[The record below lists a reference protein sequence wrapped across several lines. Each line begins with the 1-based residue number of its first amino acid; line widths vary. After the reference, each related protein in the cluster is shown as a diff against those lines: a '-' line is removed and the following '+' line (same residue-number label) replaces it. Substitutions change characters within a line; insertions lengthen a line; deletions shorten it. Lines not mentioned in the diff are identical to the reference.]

1 LERVTDSIDI
11 IFRDFRMEEKT
22 IMEVKKDDNDGSKT
36 RNIFDHPA
44 HIVEDVPINT
54 APIITAGS

>member
-1 LERVTDSIDI
+1 
-11 IFRDFRMEEKT
+11 MEEKT